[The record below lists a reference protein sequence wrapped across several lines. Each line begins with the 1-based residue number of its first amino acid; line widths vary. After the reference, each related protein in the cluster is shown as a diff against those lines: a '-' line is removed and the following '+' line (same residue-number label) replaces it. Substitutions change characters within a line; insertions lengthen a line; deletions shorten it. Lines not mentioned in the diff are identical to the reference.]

1 MRKEKYALKRNN
13 ILTEEG
19 QTRFRNTMRRVKWYV
34 LLMALVAVG
43 SAYGIHRLWIKPSF
57 TPLQRV
63 YLGQY
68 FWSTFRSNLP
78 NFRSTYKFLT
88 ATRTDR
94 NTGRDVLFGL
104 TDKEVDPVLD
114 NQGNIERFNGYPA
127 FQLKPGVSVIDPAWT
142 QEKVLDAVACDWFRR
157 VIYEDKS
164 LLDLWRPA
172 YLGAIG
178 IFLLGLSALIAVDQ
192 LAQQRYVK
200 GEQLRGTRKLTPR
213 KYEKEHYHDYGYGIT
228 VYEMESTKK

>member
-1 MRKEKYALKRNN
+1 LKRNN

-19 QTRFRNTMRRVKWYV
+19 QTRFRNTLHRAKWYI
-34 LLMALVAVG
+34 LLMALAALG

-68 FWSTFRSNLP
+68 FWSTLRTNLP
-78 NFRSTYKFLT
+78 NSRSTYKFLT

-94 NTGRDVLFGL
+94 KTGRDVLFGL

-114 NQGNIERFNGYPA
+114 NEGIIERVNGYPA
-127 FQLKPGVSVIDPAWT
+127 FVLKAGVSVIDPAWT
-142 QEKVLDAVACDWFRR
+142 QEKVLDTSARAWFQR

-172 YLGAIG
+172 WLGAIG
-178 IFLLGLSALIAVDQ
+178 IFLLGLAALVALDQ
-192 LAQQRYVK
+192 LAQHRYVK
-200 GEQLRGTRKLTPR
+200 GEQLRGTRKLSPR
-213 KYEKEHYHDYGYGIT
+213 EYEKEHYHDFGYGLT